1 MGKMQRNKGAQFER
15 EIANDL
21 SATFLRQIK
30 RKLGQARDSGNDI
43 DLPPFRIECK
53 RYQNIAVYT
62 WLEQCVAAC
71 KPQDVPVVVARA
83 DNKPS
88 IIVMLYQDFKKLA
101 SELLD
106 KQPMDIFNNAQ
117 EIAK

>member
-1 MGKMQRNKGAQFER
+1 MGKMQRNKGAQYER

-21 SATFLRQIK
+21 AATFLRPIK

-53 RYQNIAVYT
+53 RYASIAVYT

-71 KPQDVPVVVARA
+71 GLRDIPVVVARA
-83 DNKPS
+83 DSKES
-88 IIVMLYQDFKKLA
+88 IVVLRFCDFKKLA
-101 SELLD
+101 DVFLRISNP
-106 KQPMDIFNNAQ
+106 QDIFT
-117 EIAK
+117 